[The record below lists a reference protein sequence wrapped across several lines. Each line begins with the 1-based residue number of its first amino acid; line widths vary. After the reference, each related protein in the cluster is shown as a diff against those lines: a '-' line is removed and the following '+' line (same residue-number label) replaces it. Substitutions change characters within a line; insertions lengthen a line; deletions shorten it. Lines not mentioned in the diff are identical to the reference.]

1 MLGMAHFIRPNLFPI
16 AQIYIYIYIRKR
28 TSTREGPNLTVKKQN
43 KTNGQHGEIK

>member
-1 MLGMAHFIRPNLFPI
+1 MLGMAHFIRPNLFPS
-16 AQIYIYIYIRKR
+16 AQIYIYIRKR